1 MSHLYLRTDY
11 KTHYDFNS
19 IVKQFTMTARI
30 GKGHESVNLDEFYFR
45 WLEKGVI
52 AIGNTISAPLTFN
65 HPI

>member
-30 GKGHESVNLDEFYFR
+30 GKGYENVNLDEFYFR
-45 WLEKGVI
+45 RLDYSVSE
-52 AIGNTISAPLTFN
+52 IGNAASNPFIFN
-65 HPI
+65 HIK